1 MLVVDHQYTGLDRPS
16 GPLSVCTAPV
26 DMQEGRGRGQDIT
39 NLDSVVKNQVDKA
52 PEAKATT
59 QKSSAAASVVKKRF
73 QSELRTIRESPEIVY
88 TVSYIDMDQVADEI
102 EQEGII
108 VPEPEPA
115 TPGVTVVEIAQDD
128 PNVENIG
135 DWSSNH
141 ILANCNTHMLKFNLN
156 INLILATF

>member
-59 QKSSAAASVVKKRF
+59 QKSSTAAGVVKKRF

-135 DWSSNH
+135 ACSSNY
-141 ILANCNTHMLKFNLN
+141 ILTNCNKVHSVPSYKKLSHKKH
-156 INLILATF
+156 

>member
-16 GPLSVCTAPV
+16 GPSSSVCTAPV
-26 DMQEGRGRGQDIT
+26 DMHESGSGVGRGQDIT
-39 NLDSVVKNQVDKA
+39 NLDSVAENQVDKA

-59 QKSSAAASVVKKRF
+59 QKSSVTGNVVKKRF
-73 QSELRTIRESPEIVY
+73 QSDLRTIRESPETVY

-115 TPGVTVVEIAQDD
+115 TPGMAFH
-128 PNVENIG
+128 G
-135 DWSSNH
+135 
-141 ILANCNTHMLKFNLN
+141 
-156 INLILATF
+156 

>member
-59 QKSSAAASVVKKRF
+59 QKSSAAVKKRF

-135 DWSSNH
+135 DWSNNH
-141 ILANCNTHMLKFNLN
+141 ILANCNKVEQWQWSQMHKSAHL
-156 INLILATF
+156 

>member
-16 GPLSVCTAPV
+16 GPLSMCTAPV

-59 QKSSAAASVVKKRF
+59 QKSSAAAGVVKKRF

-88 TVSYIDMDQVADEI
+88 TVSYIDMDQVADQI

-115 TPGVTVVEIAQDD
+115 TPGMAFHGVNMSYSCFRGTV
-128 PNVENIG
+128 G
-135 DWSSNH
+135 
-141 ILANCNTHMLKFNLN
+141 
-156 INLILATF
+156 